1 MIHVYFQFSGIPGEL
16 IPFVYAGITFGLMI
30 LSWIPLLKIGLMIT
44 KAEEKKKFTW
54 VVLSACIQAGAVFFI
69 MLPIFLSGF
78 TGEMEHGPDVVLI
91 LGIMC
96 LGLFI
101 DLNIINVLH
110 QVGILRALFIFVLEI
125 IPVIIIMSMMFAD
138 IGMG

>member
-1 MIHVYFQFSGIPGEL
+1 VHFQFSGIPGEL
-16 IPFVYAGITFGLMI
+16 IPFIYAGITFGLMI
-30 LSWIPLLKIGLMIT
+30 LSWIPLLKIGLIIT
-44 KAEEKKKFTW
+44 KAEVKREFSW

-78 TGEMEHGPDVVLI
+78 TGTMEHGPDVGLI
-91 LGIMC
+91 IGIMC

-110 QVGILRALFIFVLEI
+110 QVGILRALFIFILEI
-125 IPVIIIMSMMFAD
+125 IPVIIIMSIMFAD
-138 IGMG
+138 IGTN

>member
-1 MIHVYFQFSGIPGEL
+1 VLFQDSGIPGEF
-16 IPFVYAGITFGLMI
+16 IPFIYAGVTFGLMI

-44 KAEEKKKFTW
+44 KAEVKKKFSW

-78 TGEMEHGPDVVLI
+78 TGEMEHGPDIGLI
-91 LGIMC
+91 IGIMC
-96 LGLFI
+96 IGLFI

-110 QVGILRALFIFVLEI
+110 EVGILRALFIFILEI

>member
-1 MIHVYFQFSGIPGEL
+1 MIYVFFQESSIPGEL
-16 IPFVYAGITFGLMI
+16 IPFIYAGVTFGLMI
-30 LSWIPLLKIGLMIT
+30 LSWIPLLKIGLIIT
-44 KAEEKKKFTW
+44 KAEVKREFKW
-54 VVLSACIQAGAVFFI
+54 VILSALIQAGAVFFI

-78 TGEMEHGPDVVLI
+78 TGEMEHGPDVGLI

-96 LGLFI
+96 VGLFI

-110 QVGILRALFIFVLEI
+110 QVGISRALFIFILEI